1 MSPPETAGG
10 ARPGLPPAGP
20 ATKVALVVGGYGG
33 IGSVVSRELAAGGH
47 RVALA
52 GRSAEKAEKFAAELA
67 GDGLDAH
74 GYAVDLAAAG
84 SVTALVQAVT
94 AELGGVD
101 LLVNL
106 AASPLM
112 GPAEKIT
119 EADWNRTL
127 QVNLTGAFLLSQAVG
142 RHYIATGRAGRII
155 HFSSTR
161 GAFGAPIGFAAY
173 GASKAGV
180 DLLVKQLATEW
191 APHGIT
197 VNAIAPGFVPTG
209 LTPEAEANAG
219 FLKMMKARIP
229 LGRFAR
235 PEEVASAVSFLASAN
250 ASFITGQIIYVDG
263 GVTASS

>member
-1 MSPPETAGG
+1 MSTSETAG
-10 ARPGLPPAGP
+10 
-20 ATKVALVVGGYGG
+20 KVALVVGGYGG
-33 IGSVVSRELAAGGH
+33 IGRVVSRELALAGFA
-47 RVALA
+47 VAVA
-52 GRSAEKAEKFAAELA
+52 GRSLENAEKFAAELSA
-67 GDGLDAH
+67 DGLTVH
-74 GYAVDLAAAG
+74 GYAIDVADVHSVRSGVD
-84 SVTALVQAVT
+84 AVV
-94 AELGGVD
+94 AERGGID

-119 EADWNRTL
+119 EADWQRTL
-127 QVNLTGAFLLSQAVG
+127 EINLTGAFRLSQAVG
-142 RHYIATGRAGRII
+142 RHYIATGRHGRIV

-191 APHGIT
+191 AQHGIT

-229 LGRFAR
+229 LGRFAS
-235 PEEVASAVSFLASAN
+235 PEEVAAAVTFLAGDN
-250 ASFITGQIIYVDG
+250 ASFVTGQIIYVDG